1 MSDSRSSEAHAPPS
15 AHSPANPEKAP
26 PQLKSARSGVQE
38 DRGARPERSAG
49 GVVIR
54 RIGGRIHA
62 LLIKDPYGNWGLPKG
77 HLEGTEGPAEA
88 GLREVSEETGL
99 KDLVLGQK
107 LRTIDW
113 YFRLRGRLI
122 HKYCTFFLM
131 VSRDGEPVPQEAE
144 GITDC
149 RWVPLLQAVDAL
161 DYENAREVVRD
172 AARIALSPEEPPA
185 IDV

>member
-1 MSDSRSSEAHAPPS
+1 VSRSEGTPP
-15 AHSPANPEKAP
+15 
-26 PQLKSARSGVQE
+26 LKSARSGLQPGRRAKE
-38 DRGARPERSAG
+38 ERSAG

-54 RIGGRIHA
+54 RRQGQLNA
-62 LLIKDPYGNWGLPKG
+62 LLIKDPYGKWGLPKG
-77 HLEGTEGPAEA
+77 HLEGSEGPPEA

-99 KDLVLGQK
+99 TDLRLGPE

-131 VSRDGEPVPQEAE
+131 ASDEGEPVPQESE
-144 GITDC
+144 GISDC
-149 RWVPLLQAVDAL
+149 RWIPLLEAIASV

-172 AARIALSPEEPPA
+172 AARIALNPEGPPVL
-185 IDV
+185 DV

>member
-1 MSDSRSSEAHAPPS
+1 VPPDQGSSP
-15 AHSPANPEKAP
+15 
-26 PQLKSARSGVQE
+26 LKSARSGLQS
-38 DRGARPERSAG
+38 DRGARPEKSAG
-49 GVVIR
+49 GVVLR

-77 HLEGTEGPAEA
+77 HLEGTEGPPEA

-99 KDLVLGQK
+99 VDLVLGPK

-131 VSRDGEPVPQEAE
+131 TSESGDPVPQEAE
-144 GITDC
+144 GISDC
-149 RWVPLLQAVDAL
+149 RWIPLLQAVDAV

-172 AARIALSPEEPPA
+172 AARIALSPDDLPP